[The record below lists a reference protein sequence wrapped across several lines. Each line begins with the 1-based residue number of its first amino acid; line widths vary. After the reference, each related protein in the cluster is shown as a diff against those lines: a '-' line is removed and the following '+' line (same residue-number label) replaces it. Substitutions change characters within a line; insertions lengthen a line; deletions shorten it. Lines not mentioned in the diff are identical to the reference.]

1 MPRVLTYT
9 EGNTEAFD
17 IGENVEV
24 RRSPQAVACKKRC
37 AVELGKPQRFQEIWS
52 WMNRVEGTMKPNSSE
67 IKEQKPWWETCWSAS
82 VPPEA
87 DGVSYQAYYSEVWKA
102 HYTGKDL
109 TEVRSPQRKLVPDK
123 VGLGQYEQTSLRG
136 IAIKA
141 KVNGKHRFQ
150 NLYRN
155 LNVSFL
161 YTCWKDLNKKAASG
175 VDKVTAQAYEE
186 NLEANIQG
194 LVERLKTN
202 SYRAKLVRRCY
213 IPKENGKERPLGI
226 PALEDRLVQLACAK
240 MLTAIFEADFLENS
254 YGYRPNR
261 SAKDA
266 VNDLRFNLQFGKYGY
281 IVEADIKGF
290 FDHMDHEWLLRML
303 KERIDDTAF
312 LNLICKWLKA
322 GILDTDGMVIHPET
336 GTPQGGIVS
345 PVLAN
350 VYLHFAL
357 DLWFEKV
364 VKAHCKGDVLIMR
377 YADDF
382 VCAFQYRKDA
392 IKFFKVLPKRLA
404 KFDLSVA
411 PEKTRMMRFSRFHPS
426 RRKRIIFLGFETYW
440 TKDQKGMPRVMQRTA
455 RKKLQGACRR
465 IKDWIKGNRH
475 LKGIKFITALNRRLR
490 GHYNYYS
497 VVGNLRSLWVFY
509 GWAVKCAFKWLNRR
523 GGKRKSFTWPAFNR
537 AIERLG
543 LARPKLPLGT
553 KRHRVFS

>member
-1 MPRVLTYT
+1 M
-9 EGNTEAFD
+9 
-17 IGENVEV
+17 GESVKV
-24 RRSPQAVACKKRC
+24 RRSQQAVACKKRY
-37 AVELGKPQRFQEIWS
+37 AVELGKPQRFQEFLS
-52 WMNRVEGTMKPNSSE
+52 WMDGVQENMKPNSSE
-67 IKEQKPWWETCWSAS
+67 IKEQKPWWEPCRTSD
-82 VPPEA
+82 VPLYA
-87 DGVSYQAYYSEVWKA
+87 DGVSYQAYYSEVGKA
-102 HYTGKDL
+102 HYMGKDL

-123 VGLGQYEQTSLRG
+123 VGLEQCEQTSLRG

-141 KVNGKHRFQ
+141 KANGKHRFQ
-150 NLYRN
+150 DLYRC
-155 LNVSFL
+155 LNAAFL
-161 YTCWKDLNKKAASG
+161 RTCWKNLNKKAASG
-175 VDKVTAQAYEE
+175 VDKVTAEAYEE
-186 NLEANIQG
+186 NLEANIQA
-194 LVERLKTN
+194 LAERLRTN
-202 SYRAKLVRRCY
+202 RYRAKLVRRCY

-240 MLTAIFEADFLENS
+240 LLSTIFDADFLDNS

-303 KERIDDTAF
+303 KERIDDAAF
-312 LNLICKWLKA
+312 LNLIRKWLKA

-357 DLWFEKV
+357 DLWFEKI
-364 VKAHCKGDVLIMR
+364 VKGHCKGDAMIIR

-392 IKFFKVLPKRLA
+392 IKFLKVLPKRLG
-404 KFDLSVA
+404 KFGLTVA
-411 PEKTRMMRFSRFHPS
+411 PEKTGWMRFSRFHPS
-426 RRKRIIFLGFETYW
+426 RRRRIIFLGFETYW
-440 TKDQKGMPRVMQRTA
+440 TKDSKGLVRVMQRTA
-455 RKKLQGACRR
+455 PKKLQGACRR
-465 IKDWIKGNRH
+465 IKDWIKVNRH
-475 LKGIKFITALNRRLR
+475 LKGIQFITALNRRLR

-497 VVGNLRSLWVFY
+497 VVGNLRSLLRFY
-509 GWAVKCAFKWLNRR
+509 VWAVECAFKWLNRR
-523 GGKRKSFTWPAFNR
+523 GGKRKSFTWKAFSR
-537 AIERLG
+537 SIARLG
-543 LARPKLPLGT
+543 LIKPKLPVAT

>member
-1 MPRVLTYT
+1 MDRVKGIM
-9 EGNTEAFD
+9 E
-17 IGENVEV
+17 
-24 RRSPQAVACKKRC
+24 
-37 AVELGKPQRFQEIWS
+37 
-52 WMNRVEGTMKPNSSE
+52 PNSSE
-67 IKEQKPWWETCWSAS
+67 IKEQKSWWEACWFAGR
-82 VPPEA
+82 PLQA
-87 DGVSYQAYYSEVWKA
+87 NGVSYQAYYSEVGKA
-102 HYTGKDL
+102 SHKGKDL

-141 KVNGKHRFQ
+141 KAMGKHRFQ
-150 NLYRN
+150 NLYRD
-155 LNVSFL
+155 LDVPFL
-161 YTCWKDLNKKAASG
+161 HACWKDLNKKAASG

-186 NLEANIQG
+186 NFEANIQE
-194 LVERLKTN
+194 LVDRLKTN
-202 SYRAKLVRRCY
+202 RYRAKLVRRCY

-226 PALEDRLVQLACAK
+226 PALEDRLVQLACSK
-240 MLTAIFEADFLENS
+240 LLTAIFEADFLRNS

-312 LNLICKWLKA
+312 LNLIRKWLKA

-350 VYLHFAL
+350 IYLHFAL

-364 VKAHCKGDVLIMR
+364 VRGRCQGDALIIR

-392 IKFFKVLPKRLA
+392 IKFFKALPKRLA
-404 KFDLSVA
+404 KFYLSVA
-411 PEKTRMMRFSRFHPS
+411 PEKTGMMRFSRFHPS
-426 RRKRIIFLGFETYW
+426 RHRRIVFLGFETYW
-440 TKDQKGMPRVMQRTA
+440 SKDLKGMPRVMQRTA

-465 IKDWIKGNRH
+465 IKDWIKRNRH
-475 LKGIKFITALNRRLR
+475 LKGIKFIMALNRRLR

-497 VVGNLRSLWVFY
+497 VVGNFRSLWVFY
-509 GWAVKCAFKWLNRR
+509 GWAIQCAFKWLNRR
-523 GGKRKSFTWPAFNR
+523 GGKRKSFTWKSFSI

-543 LARPKLPLGT
+543 LAKPRLPVST